1 LYYYLIMIL
10 VAGGTGVLGSAIA
23 RRLLSRGDS
32 VRVLTR
38 RRERAR
44 SLEEGGAEVVTGDLR
59 DRRSLDLACVGA
71 THVISTANAFVG
83 TGDDSVQA
91 VDERGNR
98 HLIDAARAA
107 GVRQFV
113 YTSALLPDT
122 YRTID
127 YFAAKFATEAYLRAS
142 GLTWTILRPTAF
154 METWAQIIGEPL
166 VRTGSTRIF
175 GSGLNP
181 VNFVA
186 VDDVATI
193 AVMTLD
199 RPDACNSSVDI
210 GGPENLTL
218 LDVAAIFERVT
229 GRTGTR
235 THLPVPILRLL
246 GTLVRPFNPVFAR
259 QVRAGALMAA
269 AAQAFDQA
277 PMLAKY
283 PVSLTR
289 LEEWVRA
296 RYGSEGSSPGR
307 S

>member
-1 LYYYLIMIL
+1 MYYYLIMVL

-23 RRLLSRGDS
+23 RRLLTRGDR

-38 RRERAR
+38 RRERAQA
-44 SLEEGGAEVVTGDLR
+44 LEDGGAEVVTGDLR
-59 DRRSLDLACVGA
+59 DRRSLDSACGGA

-83 TGDDSVQA
+83 TGDDSVHA
-91 VDERGNR
+91 VDESGNR

-113 YTSALLPDT
+113 FTSALLPDA

-166 VRTGSTRIF
+166 VRTGSTKIF

-193 AVMTLD
+193 AAMTLD
-199 RPDACNSSVDI
+199 RPDACNAFVDI

-229 GRTGTR
+229 GRAGTR

-246 GTLVRPFNPVFAR
+246 GTLARPFNPVFAR
-259 QVRAGALMAA
+259 QLRAGALMAA
-269 AAQAFDQA
+269 AAQPFDPA

-283 PVSLTR
+283 PVRLTSM
-289 LEEWVRA
+289 EEWVRQ
-296 RYGSEGSSPGR
+296 RYGPTGSSSGR